1 MTRTTYP
8 CDWCF
13 KPVNLNRDE
22 FAVTGPES
30 EYIKCAACSGMAVA
44 RVAVSLSCS
53 PPSRLGLVSVEAISA
68 DGRRF
73 WYCYPDG
80 QARDGIYVRELTP
93 RQFERLCDGVR
104 AAGGIDTAK
113 PCWQEGDPVYG
124 SVAYELS
131 GTEMLWAERERV
143 EAAWM

>member
-1 MTRTTYP
+1 MTRTTCP
-8 CDWCF
+8 CDFCNRL
-13 KPVNLNRDE
+13 VNLSRED
-22 FAVTGPES
+22 FTVTGPES
-30 EYIKCAACSGMAVA
+30 EYIRCASCSGNPVV

-53 PPSRLGLVSVEAISA
+53 PPSRLGLSSVEAISA

-80 QARDGIYVRELTP
+80 KPVDGIYVRELTP

-104 AAGGIDTAK
+104 AAGGIDPAK

-124 SVAYELS
+124 STAYELS
-131 GTEMLWAERERV
+131 GTEMAWAEREQA